1 MDRHSHICV
10 NHSIAKT
17 SLSARHYRMD
27 AARSTS
33 NEWLLPIEFI
43 QVVLDIDNTT
53 YENLV
58 RDVFQY
64 FVFPHL
70 RSEESSQQFDTL
82 FPILSIDRVVIRSEP
97 QKPILRRKINVA
109 LHIMSI

>member
-1 MDRHSHICV
+1 
-10 NHSIAKT
+10 
-17 SLSARHYRMD
+17 MD

-58 RDVFQY
+58 RDGFQY

-82 FPILSIDRVVIRSEP
+82 FPMLSKTDFKKKNKCCLLESTC
-97 QKPILRRKINVA
+97 NVN
-109 LHIMSI
+109 LVYK